1 MDAKTVALL
10 GGLLFLLLAI
20 VGGGFSIREINMPS
34 IPGWAR
40 VACLFVGVGL
50 VVPWVLTEVASDQDE
65 SPPAAVAGRFTSTA
79 DGSGA
84 EDVIHEDGEGYVSP
98 DGIEVSGLRAT
109 GKHNPPAP
117 GDRILIQFSL
127 KNVGSDPV
135 TFEETFIGVRN
146 PDDENEDFGHEN
158 EGVVFKPGSAVDINQ
173 SVLVDKAGTWEF
185 WPCYTLK
192 VGGEGIFC
200 PDEWRAFEVLVG

>member
-50 VVPWVLTEVASDQDE
+50 VVPWILTEVGSDQEE
-65 SPPAAVAGRFTSTA
+65 SRPAAVSGRFTSSTA
-79 DGSGA
+79 EG
-84 EDVIHEDGEGYVSP
+84 VIHEDGESYVSP
-98 DGIEVSGLRAT
+98 HGIEVSGLLAT
-109 GKHNPPAP
+109 GKHNSPAV
-117 GDRILIQFSL
+117 GDRILIQFSF
-127 KNVGSDPV
+127 KNVGSDLV
-135 TFEETFIGVRN
+135 TFIETFVGVRS
-146 PDDENEDFGHEN
+146 PDGKNEDFGHEN
-158 EGVVFKPGSAVDINQ
+158 EGLVFEPGSAVDINQ
-173 SVLVDKAGTWEF
+173 SVLVDQAGTWEF

-192 VGGEGIFC
+192 VGGEDTFC
-200 PDEWRAFEVLVG
+200 PDEWRAFEVLVV